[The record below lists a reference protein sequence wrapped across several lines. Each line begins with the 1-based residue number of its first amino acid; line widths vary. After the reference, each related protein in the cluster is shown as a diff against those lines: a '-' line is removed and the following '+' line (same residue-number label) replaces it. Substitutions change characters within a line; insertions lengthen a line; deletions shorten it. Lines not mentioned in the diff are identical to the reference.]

1 MSEYCWNVIA
11 VNHNTYSPLAA
22 SLAAYFVYQMA
33 TFIQMDVSSNTLSAA
48 HLKNKI
54 MIKTDMRRCHTSVEV
69 SSFYHSLWL
78 ILAVL
83 AGILSSYYWITLT
96 CTFVMFGQ
104 GCLLAFLY
112 LYNQKCSS
120 FVSHCNISFRKVLMA
135 TCYSTLPVLNK
146 FVARLNSWICYIISF
161 WLGTTNCK

>member
-1 MSEYCWNVIA
+1 MTEYCWNVIT

-48 HLKNKI
+48 HLKNK
-54 MIKTDMRRCHTSVEV
+54 MIQTDMRRCHTSTSVKV

-78 ILAVL
+78 ILNVL
-83 AGILSSYYWITLT
+83 AGILSNYYWLTLT

-112 LYNQKCSS
+112 LYLFNQNEKFSS

-135 TCYSTLPVLNK
+135 TCYSTSPVLYK
-146 FVARLNSWICYIISF
+146 FVARLI
-161 WLGTTNCK
+161 